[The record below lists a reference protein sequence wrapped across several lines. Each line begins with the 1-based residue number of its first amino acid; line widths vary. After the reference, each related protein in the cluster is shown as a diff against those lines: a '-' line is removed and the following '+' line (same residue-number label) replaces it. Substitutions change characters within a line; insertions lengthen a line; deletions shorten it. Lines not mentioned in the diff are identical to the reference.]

1 MMLAGIGGVIA
12 VLRDGD
18 GPLPR
23 GGVAWVAALFS
34 TLLIIASG
42 SLLAL
47 TLSNRPELKRAD
59 DGMNVPAA
67 NFRFTLIGDGT
78 SHEIDDFRGRVL
90 LINFWATW
98 CQPCITEL
106 HELDQ
111 LQRDYRD
118 QGLVVVTVSDE
129 PPEELVRYADLLPKE
144 TVSGYFDPAL
154 LPEPYLGAL
163 NGGRPISYIVDRG
176 GILRRLV
183 VGAGDY
189 ASFERMLNPYLGA
202 GGGSL

>member
-1 MMLAGIGGVIA
+1 MLAGIGGVVA
-12 VLRDGD
+12 VLHDGD

-34 TLLIIASG
+34 TLLIMVSG

-59 DGMNVPAA
+59 DGMDVPAA
-67 NFRFTLIGDGT
+67 NFRFTLLADGA
-78 SHEIDDFRGRVL
+78 SREIDEFRGRVL

-106 HELDQ
+106 PELDQ
-111 LQRDYRD
+111 LQRDYRE

-129 PPEELVRYADLLPKE
+129 SPQELTRYTDLLPKE
-144 TVSGYFDPAL
+144 TVSGYFDAASLPQPYRAAL
-154 LPEPYLGAL
+154 D
-163 NGGRPISYIVDRG
+163 GGRPISYIVDRA

-189 ASFERMLNPYLGA
+189 ASFERMVTPYLRASGGA
-202 GGGSL
+202 L

>member
-1 MMLAGIGGVIA
+1 MMLAGVGGVVA

-18 GPLPR
+18 GLVPR
-23 GGVAWVAALFS
+23 GGVAWVAALCS
-34 TLLIIASG
+34 TLLIIVSG

-47 TLSNRPELKRAD
+47 TLANRPQLGRAD

-67 NFRFTLIGDGT
+67 NFRFTLIEDGST
-78 SHEIDDFRGRVL
+78 SQIDDFRGRVV

-106 HELDQ
+106 PELDQ
-111 LQRDYRD
+111 LQRDYED
-118 QGLVVVTVSDE
+118 KGLVVVTVSDE
-129 PPEELVRYADLLPKE
+129 SLDDLTRYADLLPE
-144 TVSGYFDPAL
+144 QTVSGYFDPAS
-154 LPEPYLGAL
+154 LPEPYRGAL
-163 NGGRPISYIVDRG
+163 NGGRPISYIVDRA

-189 ASFERMLNPYLGA
+189 ASFERMLMPYLDAGA
-202 GGGSL
+202 GAL